1 MLSLTFPFQE
11 IHYDCPGSNRNSEL
25 SLVSTATPLVP
36 ISCNIRSGIYKKCQV
51 RVKEISFPG
60 RKGISRDVM
69 KELKI
74 LREIQ
79 HKNINTFIGAH
90 VLSNNKLQILT
101 ELCSRG
107 CLQDILANKEDI
119 KLDQLWVTSLVSDLV
134 KGMQFLHYSTP
145 IAVHGNLRSANCVVT
160 SMYVISSQFSDGE
173 TFGPQ
178 TIWPNTQ
185 FIQRHSSQT
194 PIFVT
199 DILAKHTYGP

>member
-1 MLSLTFPFQE
+1 M
-11 IHYDCPGSNRNSEL
+11 
-25 SLVSTATPLVP
+25 STATPFLP
-36 ISCNIRSGIYKKCQV
+36 NSCNIRSGIYKKCQV
-51 RVKEISFPG
+51 RIKEINFPG

-90 VLSNNKLQILT
+90 VLSNDKLQILT

-107 CLQDILANKEDI
+107 CLQDILANKENI

-145 IAVHGNLRSANCVVT
+145 IEVHGNLRSANCVVT
-160 SMYVISSQFSDGE
+160 SMYVILSQFSSCD

-178 TIWPNTQ
+178 TIQPSTH
-185 FIQRHSSQT
+185 FIQRNSGHSHLGASPTVQSSESRSRT
-194 PIFVT
+194 ISLP
-199 DILAKHTYGP
+199 